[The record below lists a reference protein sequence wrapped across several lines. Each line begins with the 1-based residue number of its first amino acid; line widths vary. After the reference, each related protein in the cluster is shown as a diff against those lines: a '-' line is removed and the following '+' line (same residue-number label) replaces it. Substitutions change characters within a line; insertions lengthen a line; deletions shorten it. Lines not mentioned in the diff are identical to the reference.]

1 MSSLQEWDAY
11 RSACHHVFPA
21 LKHLN
26 TEYMNG
32 PGFLSFHESEMLRE
46 AIEGLLSK
54 GITSYPVHD
63 CLLVEASHEEEAVD
77 CYRST
82 INAYIKSHCLE
93 YNRPTVLDVMIPLTV
108 EMSNQEKK
116 YIEGWYC

>member
-1 MSSLQEWDAY
+1 M
-11 RSACHHVFPA
+11 
-21 LKHLN
+21 
-26 TEYMNG
+26 
-32 PGFLSFHESEMLRE
+32 
-46 AIEGLLSK
+46 EGLLSK